1 MEVVVSATV
10 VVGAAEVLVVT
21 AVDAVAGDSVV
32 GEVETGT
39 EVSEVAG
46 FPLEHEATTTA
57 TAAIAARC
65 RRRRRRIME
74 PTLGR

>member
-1 MEVVVSATV
+1 MEVVVAATV

-21 AVDAVAGDSVV
+21 AVDAVDGDSVV
-32 GEVETGT
+32 EVETGA

-57 TAAIAARC
+57 ATVIAARC
-65 RRRRRRIME
+65 RRRRRNMG